1 MFPWWLGNDLHL
13 LFINIVS
20 FQGYGLSENTISGT
34 LVAAF
39 SLRSPPGFSPMVLST
54 IEGSHGWDNDSR
66 WSFHEHTHHVDRL
79 HGNINILPRTEG
91 FDRAKFISGEFYW
104 QSSFFL
110 QRHNRSCCCPSR
122 AITAALNCWERWTEE
137 LRRCPAGPGFWGWA
151 SGAAQRCWIRFGSGK
166 FFSAEQQQ
174 QRYRLRLS
182 LFVMFW
188 LTGELGTKWSTWASQ
203 WWRPYSRAAGF
214 VLGKCNLMNIII
226 DASHFLTSGFLLV
239 FLCFIGEPDNPCVED
254 EAVGNFCGSKILEVT
269 LFLLHSLPALRF
281 SQNSFSH

>member
-79 HGNINILPRTEG
+79 HGGINILPWTER
-91 FDRAKFISGEFYW
+91 FDRAKFISAEFYW
-104 QSSFFL
+104 QSSFFFYSDITDSVAVPPAPSQRLWTAGKGGRRRSDGVL
-110 QRHNRSCCCPSR
+110 QVL
-122 AITAALNCWERWTEE
+122 A
-137 LRRCPAGPGFWGWA
+137 FWGWA

-166 FFSAEQQQ
+166 FF
-174 QRYRLRLS
+174 
-182 LFVMFW
+182 
-188 LTGELGTKWSTWASQ
+188 
-203 WWRPYSRAAGF
+203 PCRAATTAVSTSLVIVCDVLADWRARNKTEYLGF
-214 VLGKCNLMNIII
+214 TMMKTIFQGCGICFGKM
-226 DASHFLTSGFLLV
+226 
-239 FLCFIGEPDNPCVED
+239 
-254 EAVGNFCGSKILEVT
+254 
-269 LFLLHSLPALRF
+269 
-281 SQNSFSH
+281 